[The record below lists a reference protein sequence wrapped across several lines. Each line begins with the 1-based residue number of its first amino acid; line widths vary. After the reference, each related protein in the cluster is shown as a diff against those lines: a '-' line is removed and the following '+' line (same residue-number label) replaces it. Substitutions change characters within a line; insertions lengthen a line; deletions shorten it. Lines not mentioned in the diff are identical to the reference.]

1 MYRIAICDDEAQTR
15 RFLRRSVEDG
25 EISCAVDEFSDGME
39 LLGCDTQYDI
49 LFLDIDMPQM
59 NGIETAERIRKTD
72 RKVKIIYV
80 TGYQDYMSRSFAV
93 HPFSFLIKPVQ
104 KEEIIRQVR
113 EAFLYSGA
121 EVEEKPLRFQT
132 TEGLEEFRPSDI
144 YYLEYQS
151 RKLRFVTKQG
161 ESMVRG
167 KISEYLEKLAPCGF
181 ASPHKSFA
189 VNLCHVKAIRGYDIV
204 MMNGD
209 LIPLSQKRSSQF
221 RGLLGKY
228 QADWL

>member
-1 MYRIAICDDEAQTR
+1 MYRIAICDDDAKIR
-15 RFLRRSVEDG
+15 CFLRRTIEG
-25 EISCAVDEFSDGME
+25 FGLFCIVDEFSDGME
-39 LLGCDTQYDI
+39 VLERNTSYDI
-49 LFLDIDMPQM
+49 LFLDIDMPRM
-59 NGIETAERIRKTD
+59 NGIETAERLRKTD
-72 RKVKIIYV
+72 RRVKIIYV

-93 HPFSFLIKPVQ
+93 HPFSFLIKPVRQ
-104 KEEIIRQVR
+104 EEILRQVR
-113 EAFLYSGA
+113 EALLYSGA
-121 EVEEKPLRFQT
+121 EVQENLLRFQT
-132 TEGLEEFRPSDI
+132 TEGMEEFLASDI

-167 KISEYLEKLAPCGF
+167 KISEYLEKLAPHGF
-181 ASPHKSFA
+181 ASPHKSFT
-189 VNLCHVKAIRGYDIV
+189 VNLYHVKAIRGYDII

-209 LIPLSQKRSSQF
+209 WVPLSQKRSAQF